1 LNHASQAFTSGR
13 TEGVGDQR
21 VAPDRPDVFLSYAR
35 EDKEFV
41 EGRLTR
47 ALVAHG
53 KDVWIDVEDIRGGA
67 SDWRASVWAG
77 IESAKA
83 VVFVLTPNSLGSS
96 VCGEELQRAEE
107 LNKRIIP
114 VLRRPVDD
122 GSVPPALARPNWILA
137 RPEDDFD
144 ASVAALVDALELDE
158 PWVEQHARLTQRT
171 VEWLRHDRDGSYLL
185 RGSDLRAAE
194 SWLDDQ
200 GGHREA
206 PTAEQATYITA
217 SRRAAARRQR
227 GLLAGVALALAIT
240 AVLAVV
246 AVVQRGRAIDREK
259 TARAQARAAQS
270 LAELSQDP
278 EESVRDALAA
288 VAIRRKLPEA
298 RFALRRAVSL
308 AGWTSILR
316 LPDARD
322 VNLLD
327 VEFSDD
333 GRRVATA
340 SSDGRVAVWDTR
352 TGRLVTVAHTGGA
365 VSTVQFSPDGRQLLT
380 ASEGGVAQ
388 IWNSSDAQQQPLRKF
403 NTKSARVWA
412 ATWGAGG
419 RRILTASPSGG
430 EVWKDAGGRPLRLA
444 SEGKNNYGAI
454 KMSLDGRRALTAG
467 ENGDARLWNLIT
479 GKWIATLRGRNKTD
493 PLRFS
498 LLSND
503 GRRFVTV
510 YYSGAFCVWDDGR
523 PRPRMCAP
531 RTGAPPTDVD
541 LSRDGR
547 RFLRADAN
555 GVVAVWDLVS
565 RHPKPIAR
573 LPSAGTVAS
582 AQFDRSGEYVVAGR
596 DDGFAQVWRVKP
608 RRRLA
613 LLHGHTRGVRR
624 ARFSPDGRQ
633 VATISDDGSGRL
645 WPARPRTPAD
655 PEWQSA
661 QSTSFSPNS
670 RAVLVVRG
678 ARRAI
683 WNTDTG
689 KVVELDGG
697 GFPVPFDSGPEWPCG
712 HAAGCA
718 PWSSPDGRLVAGA
731 NTNGRAVVWNARTG
745 HVARTFGKERT
756 VTEAA
761 FSPHGRFLVFVD
773 VNRRRARI
781 WDVLK
786 RKPKP
791 EEQVPGRHDAH
802 EPLKSAQFVANP
814 LRVLTVDAFQN
825 VQLSTPET
833 GETVAL
839 PGAAFPAA
847 VAAAR
852 DGGRIALGTTHGELQ
867 VFSRAG
873 GAPREQHVTGA
884 VNSLEFDR
892 DGTTIATGGQK
903 GTAATWDTRT
913 LRPTRLR
920 AFGGQISG
928 ATFSPGGDLL
938 LVTSE
943 AAARLWDWRL
953 RRIVV
958 ELPRTAAVRGEF
970 SPDGSRI
977 VIAGKTRLEVV
988 ACYACLP
995 LKKLEQ
1001 RGRALLPAS

>member
-1 LNHASQAFTSGR
+1 
-13 TEGVGDQR
+13 
-21 VAPDRPDVFLSYAR
+21 VFLSYAR

-53 KDVWIDVEDIRGGA
+53 KNVWIDVEDIRGGA

-77 IESAKA
+77 IESSTV
-83 VVFVLTPNSLGSS
+83 VVFVLTPDSLVSR
-96 VCGEELQRAEE
+96 VCGEELGRAGE
-107 LNKRIIP
+107 LNKRLIP
-114 VLRRPVDD
+114 VLRRSVD
-122 GSVPPALARPNWILA
+122 GLPMPPELARPNWILA
-137 RPEDDFD
+137 RPEDDFE
-144 ASVAALVDALELDE
+144 ASVAALVEALELDE

-246 AVVQRGRAIDREK
+246 AGVQRGRAIDREK

-270 LAELSQDP
+270 LAELSRDP

-316 LPDARD
+316 LPGARD
-322 VNLLD
+322 LSLLD

-333 GRRVATA
+333 GRRMATA

-352 TGRLVTVAHTGGA
+352 TGRLVSVAQTGGD
-365 VSTVQFSPDGRQLLT
+365 VHTVQFRPHGRQLLT

-388 IWNSSDAQQQPLRKF
+388 IWDSSDARQPVREF
-403 NTKSARVWA
+403 NTQSARVWA

-430 EVWKDAGGRPLRLA
+430 EVWNASGGRPLRLA
-444 SEGKNNYGAI
+444 SEGKNNYGTI

-467 ENGDARLWNLIT
+467 ANGDARLWNLVT
-479 GKWIATLRGRNKTD
+479 GKKMMTLRGRNDAD
-493 PLRFS
+493 PLVFS
-498 LLSND
+498 LLSRD
-503 GRRFVTV
+503 GRRFVTS
-510 YYSGAFCVWDDGR
+510 YQSGAFCVWDDGR
-523 PRPRMCAP
+523 PTPRMCAP
-531 RTGAPPTDVD
+531 GTGAQPTDMD

-555 GVVAVWDLVS
+555 GVVAAWDLVS
-565 RHPKPIAR
+565 RNPKPIAR
-573 LPSAGTVAS
+573 LPSGGTVAS
-582 AQFDRSGEYVVAGR
+582 AQFDRSGDYVVAGTDQGLAR
-596 DDGFAQVWRVKP
+596 VWHVKP
-608 RRRLA
+608 TRPLA
-613 LLHGHTRGVRR
+613 LLHGHTRGVRQ
-624 ARFSPDGRQ
+624 ARFNPDGTQ
-633 VATISDDGSGRL
+633 VATVSDDGSGRL
-645 WPARPRTPAD
+645 WPARPETPVD

-670 RAVLVVRG
+670 PAVLVVRD

-683 WNTDTG
+683 WNTATG
-689 KVVELDGG
+689 KVVELRGG
-697 GFPVPFDSGPEWPCG
+697 IPMVPDPEWPCG

-718 PWSSPDGRLVAGA
+718 PWSRDGRLVAGA
-731 NTNGRAVVWNARTG
+731 NTNGGAVAWNTRTG
-745 HVARTFGKERT
+745 HVARTFGKETRT
-756 VTEAA
+756 VIEAA
-761 FSPHGRFLVFVD
+761 FSPDGRFLVVVD
-773 VNRRRARI
+773 ANRRRATI

-786 RKPKP
+786 RKP
-791 EEQVPGRHDAH
+791 EEQVPGPHDTRR
-802 EPLKSAQFVANP
+802 PLHSAQFVANP
-814 LRVLTVDAFQN
+814 LRVLTIDELQN
-825 VQLSTPET
+825 VQLSTPAT

-847 VAAAR
+847 AAAAR
-852 DGGRIALGTTHGELQ
+852 DGGRIALGTTRGELQ

-873 GAPREQHVTGA
+873 GAPREQHATDRA
-884 VNSLEFDR
+884 VSSLEFNR

-903 GTAATWDTRT
+903 GTAATWDTRALT
-913 LRPTRLR
+913 PTRLR

-928 ATFSPGGDLL
+928 TTFSPGGDLL

-943 AAARLWDWRL
+943 ATARLWDWRL
-953 RRIVV
+953 RRVV
-958 ELPRTAAVRGEF
+958 LELPRTPAVRGEF

-1001 RGRALLPAS
+1001 RARALLPAR